1 MLRGCQCTPFFHT
14 LGARECPRLCHG
26 QSLLCMNKILD
37 QIGEFREVEVD
48 ETESG
53 GTKRMAKC
61 LEACQD
67 QQNEVAVTT
76 SRLPNRQTMLKWSDF
91 CIVMEKLKKSCNH
104 VWKRIDLD
112 RQYPSLCSLLLVKLN
127 ETNLNSFHVNN
138 KELCMKA
145 LSTFNILG
153 GVGDSNKG
161 DVKEASDEELLNS
174 LFQYARENLALVNIY
189 IKPPVVTRITK
200 DERIPVIWFVA
211 NCGGILGLCMGFSI
225 VTVFEVLH
233 YFCRL
238 IFTTCSSIVKRIQ
251 NKKEIIHVNNTCQ
264 TENANDYIKSDSS
277 STLLKPISIHKQH
290 DHERECIEST
300 IQRSCPE
307 FETCRTEL
315 TPERT

>member
-1 MLRGCQCTPFFHT
+1 
-14 LGARECPRLCHG
+14 
-26 QSLLCMNKILD
+26 MNKILD
-37 QIGEFREVEVD
+37 QIGEYREVEIED
-48 ETESG
+48 KDNG
-53 GTKRMAKC
+53 GVKRMAKC

-127 ETNLNSFHVNN
+127 KTNLNSFHVNN

-145 LSTFNILG
+145 LSTFKTL
-153 GVGDSNKG
+153 G
-161 DVKEASDEELLNS
+161 DVADTQKDGFKEESDEELLNS
-174 LFQYARENLALVNIY
+174 LFRYARENLALVNIY

-238 IFTTCSSIVKRIQ
+238 IFTSFSSLLK
-251 NKKEIIHVNNTCQ
+251 KKEIVQMNNTCK
-264 TENANDYIKSDSS
+264 NDISNDCIRSDSS
-277 STLLKPISIHKQH
+277 NTLLKPMTVSKNNDCVVDSSQI
-290 DHERECIEST
+290 
-300 IQRSCPE
+300 
-307 FETCRTEL
+307 
-315 TPERT
+315 